1 MRIFLYI
8 LSLLYLTTVACQP
21 DSDSRKISRDQ
32 RKLIFQSTQLD
43 PSKYYFAYDTENSD
57 HDFRLAGELAEI
69 SGISFSAD
77 GQYLLAI
84 NDEKGVVFFLDK
96 NTGHIQRELSFGEP
110 GDYEGVEAVG
120 EKIYVLRSDGTL
132 YEISMIDGR
141 EPATRIYPTSLDGD
155 HNVEGLAYDPARN
168 RLLLACKKNT
178 VDGRSSK
185 NIKAIYAFDLNRM
198 QILERPVLLIDRHE
212 LTFGAE
218 AVMEAWWP
226 GALRKSFGPSGL
238 AVEPASG
245 NLYLLSSPGKLLLV
259 LNPSGQVLSIQKL
272 DQKSFRQ
279 PEGICFGQDGTL
291 YISSEGNVKKRIKG
305 EILAFQP
312 LL

>member
-1 MRIFLYI
+1 M
-8 LSLLYLTTVACQP
+8 
-21 DSDSRKISRDQ
+21 
-32 RKLIFQSTQLD
+32 IFQSTQLD

-57 HDFRLAGELAEI
+57 HDFRLARELTEI
-69 SGISFSAD
+69 SGISLSTD
-77 GQYLLAI
+77 GQYLLAV
-84 NDEKGVVFFLDK
+84 NDEKGVVYFLDK
-96 NTGHIQRELSFGEP
+96 NTGDIQRELSFGEP
-110 GDYEGVEAVG
+110 GDYEGVEAAG
-120 EKIYVLRSDGTL
+120 EKIYVLRSDGTI

-141 EPATRIYPTSLDGD
+141 APATRIYPTSLDDD
-155 HNVEGLAYDPARN
+155 HDVEGLAYDPARQ

-185 NIKAIYAFDLNRM
+185 DIKAVYAFDLNRM
-198 QILERPVLLIDRHE
+198 RLLETPVIRIDRKE

-238 AVEPASG
+238 AVEPDSG

-259 LNPSGQVLSIQKL
+259 LNPAGQVISIQQL
-272 DQKSFRQ
+272 DKKTFRQ

-291 YISSEGNVKKRIKG
+291 YISSEGNVKKRVKG